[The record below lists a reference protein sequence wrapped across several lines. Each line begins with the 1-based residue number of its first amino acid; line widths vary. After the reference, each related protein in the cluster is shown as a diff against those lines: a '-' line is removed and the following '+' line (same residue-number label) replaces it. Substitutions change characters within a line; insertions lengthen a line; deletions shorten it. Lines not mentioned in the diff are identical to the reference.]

1 MQEKLQRT
9 FVRDEA
15 YIKLRGWIINGTLKA
30 GSKLKDK
37 ELAEQLGVSR
47 TPIREALL
55 RLEDDGFVES
65 KPNSS
70 TNVSPIDL
78 ENSYHLYDI
87 VCSLEN
93 LALTQSFKAFTEE
106 DIKAMEEANQRLLE
120 NIKNKDLESAIMA
133 DNDFHSI
140 YIRLSKNKELEKI
153 LSEIKQKLNRLML
166 YCYEEI
172 EKAYFSYE
180 EHEKII
186 VAIRR
191 KDLSGAL
198 SAIEQNWKAS
208 FLRMG
213 APKIPFSNFNKEMS
227 E

>member
-15 YIKLRGWIINGTLKA
+15 YIKLRRWIINGTLKA

-55 RLEDDGFVES
+55 RLEDEGFVQS

-78 ENSYHLYDI
+78 ENSVQLYNI

-93 LALTQSFKAFTEE
+93 LALTQSFAVFTEE
-106 DIKAMEEANQRLLE
+106 HIKAMEESNKRLLKHL
-120 NIKNKDLESAIMA
+120 NNKDFESAIMA
-133 DNDFHSI
+133 DNDFHFV
-140 YIRLSKNKELEKI
+140 YIKLSKNKELEKI
-153 LSEIKQKLNRLML
+153 LFEIKQKLNRLVL
-166 YCYEEI
+166 YYFEKI
-172 EKAYFSYE
+172 ENAHLSYE

-186 VAIRR
+186 AAIRK
-191 KDLSGAL
+191 KDLSAAL
-198 SAIEQNWKAS
+198 SAIEHNWKAS
-208 FLRMG
+208 FLRIG
-213 APKIPFSNFNKEMS
+213 TPKILSSNF
-227 E
+227 